1 MRYNANSHRISYC
14 IRYDKNNK
22 EDTIKYKKY
31 KIALLGENKVDLPTF

>member
-22 EDTIKYKKY
+22 GIQLNIKNTKLHY
-31 KIALLGENKVDLPTF
+31 